1 MYKGKRSSD
10 AISQGDG
17 VAASCILTFTDT
29 WRILIT
35 IIPIAVGSAPT
46 CVRCTDSLLIRIN
59 HGSYRH
65 IVPPHILGFSMI
77 YYFFCLRVWLVKLCT
92 QGVSFSHEG
101 LLHVWSD
108 WRIISPPHCPLYQF
122 FSPGPS
128 HCSLDPLKPQPSPLA
143 RSIKYLFKP
152 LIADPH
158 LSRASS
164 PHWQSPQYMNNFL
177 LHRAPIRSPMPPIR
191 SNCHRCRALNRHH
204 LRQIRDYCK

>member
-35 IIPIAVGSAPT
+35 IIPIAVGSVPT

-77 YYFFCLRVWLVKLCT
+77 YYLFCLKVWHDKLCT
-92 QGVSFSHEG
+92 QTSEGVSFSHEG

-128 HCSLDPLKPQPSPLA
+128 HCSLDPLKPQSSPLA

-158 LSRASS
+158 LSRTGLHHWLSPNIWIIFSS
-164 PHWQSPQYMNNFL
+164 TDPQCDVTATNAQHYP
-177 LHRAPIRSPMPPIR
+177 APKAGST
-191 SNCHRCRALNRHH
+191 
-204 LRQIRDYCK
+204 